1 MSVGSIIEQT
11 VRTALPLLFAASG
24 GVIAERAGIVSFALE
39 GYMLTGAF
47 TAVVGTSLTGSAWV
61 GLAAGIAGGL
71 VLGSLHALGS
81 IRFRANQIV
90 MGIALNLL
98 AIGSTRLFLKLVF
111 KSSSNS
117 SRVVGF
123 GEGAS
128 PLNPLLWMGL
138 AAIPVV
144 AWVIGR
150 TAFGLRVRAVGEHP
164 DAAESLG
171 VPVAR
176 VRTVAVLTSSGLA
189 AIGGVYLALDQHQF
203 TDTMTTGRGFTAL
216 AAVILGG
223 WRPVWAGAACLFLAG
238 ADALGTQL
246 QGLQFFPSQL
256 LTALPQLLTILVLLV
271 RVGDLITKS
280 GPPSALGR

>member
-11 VRTALPLLFAASG
+11 TRIAIPFLFAASG
-24 GVIAERAGIVSFALE
+24 GALAERAGVVSFALE

-47 TAVVGTSLTGSAWV
+47 TAVVGTSLTGSPWV
-61 GLAAGIAGGL
+61 GLACGIAGGL
-71 VLGSLHALGS
+71 LLGSLHALGS

-128 PLNPLLWMGL
+128 PSNPLLWMGL
-138 AAIPVV
+138 AAIPAV
-144 AWVIGR
+144 AWVIAR
-150 TAFGLRVRAVGEHP
+150 TPFGLRVRAVGEHP
-164 DAAESLG
+164 DAAESVG

-176 VRTVAVLTSSGLA
+176 VRTAAVLASSGLA
-189 AIGGVYLALDQHQF
+189 ALGGVYLALDQHQF
-203 TDTMTTGRGFTAL
+203 TDSMTAGRGFTAL

-223 WRPVWAGAACLFLAG
+223 WRAPWAGLACIVFAAAE
-238 ADALGTQL
+238 ALSIQL
-246 QGLQFFPSQL
+246 QGLQVLPSQL
-256 LTALPQLLTILVLLV
+256 LGMLPQLLTILVLLGRIGELV
-271 RVGDLITKS
+271 TRS